1 MIVWRM
7 HNLVQSNSSD
17 SGLHVVNGVSP
28 DAADDMGDA
37 PHRLN
42 VYVTDVPRDES
53 VASER
58 LNT

>member
-1 MIVWRM
+1 MER
-7 HNLVQSNSSD
+7 LVVPLSCTIQFERQWAARR
-17 SGLHVVNGVSP
+17 NGVSP

-58 LNT
+58 